1 MEIFQPFGSEAWPSS
16 QRDGVCQGQEVVVEG
31 SAWSADGEGTIVVAQ
46 RLDLRGKWSMRP
58 AARAGPWRRPQW
70 RPSLVQPK
78 CLNYRILS
86 RHKVALLVFKQ
97 KITRGSLE
105 EGYPGGQDGELQTL
119 PPPPSQ
125 THRALLP
132 LS

>member
-58 AARAGPWRRPQW
+58 AARAGPCRRPQW
-70 RPSLVQPK
+70 RPSLSSPSEVRGGGSKDCGWAVKGVKRASGVYAHLAIQ
-78 CLNYRILS
+78 
-86 RHKVALLVFKQ
+86 LLAHV
-97 KITRGSLE
+97 
-105 EGYPGGQDGELQTL
+105 
-119 PPPPSQ
+119 
-125 THRALLP
+125 
-132 LS
+132 